1 MGLFDFLKNKSE
13 PIEKK
18 MEEKSVGEKSKN
30 VQYLNQIQKEVH
42 QYLKPLGFKKR
53 GRTFNRQTENGVW
66 QLINFQSGQFPVGE
80 NYVIP
85 GIRESLYGKFTV
97 NMGVIIKELYE
108 IQMKGKQKAF
118 YQDYDCQIRTRLS
131 HLISE
136 DDYWWD
142 ITNESEIISDQI
154 IEGLNEK
161 GISWF
166 DMFETREKICVNWGN
181 IKGSSK
187 TSKLDVALI
196 IFQTD
201 KKKGGRL
208 IQEYYNNIELHKGHK
223 EYVKELANGLGLKLT
238 ENEVG

>member
-18 MEEKSVGEKSKN
+18 MEDKSVGEKSKN

-53 GRTFNRQTENGVW
+53 GRAFNRQTENGVW
-66 QLINFQSGQFPVGE
+66 QVINFQSGQSPVGE

-85 GIRESLYGKFTV
+85 GIRESFYGKFTV

-108 IQMKGKQKAF
+108 IQMKGKEKAF

-142 ITNESEIISDQI
+142 ITNENEIISDQI
-154 IEGLNEK
+154 IEGLNDK
-161 GISWF
+161 GISWL
-166 DMFETREKICVNWGN
+166 DMFETREKICANWGN
-181 IKGSSK
+181 IKGSSN

-201 KKKGGRL
+201 KKKGGQL
-208 IQEYYNNIELHKGHK
+208 IQEYYNNIESHKGHK